1 MECASGGTGQPQA
14 SREESK
20 VEAAKSK
27 EGGRTSELTSERS
40 GIERGSIMR
49 EPGSKNSHRKM
60 ESNRTLLKVTYEKM
74 TKPRDVGK
82 TQCLEDNRN
91 RDNAANKVTIDK
103 EKLRRMLESD
113 DERSSSSY
121 EGRADIEHKKSK
133 THKLDISSCREDR
146 SKNDSLKESRV
157 KGAKPNHTDKD
168 LKSPPISKPSHLQHR
183 HFKSHKTEVLQ

>member
-1 MECASGGTGQPQA
+1 M
-14 SREESK
+14 
-20 VEAAKSK
+20 EAAKSK

-60 ESNRTLLKVTYEKM
+60 ESNRTLLKVTYEKT
-74 TKPRDVGK
+74 TKPREDGK
-82 TQCLEDNRN
+82 TQCLEDNSN

-121 EGRADIEHKKSK
+121 EGRADIELKKSK
-133 THKLDISSCREDR
+133 THKPGSRIHASLACRLRATSQAPRQKMPIFLVDLVF
-146 SKNDSLKESRV
+146 LKV
-157 KGAKPNHTDKD
+157 K
-168 LKSPPISKPSHLQHR
+168 ILQILHR
-183 HFKSHKTEVLQ
+183 